1 MTVFYHVLIGRGKL
15 ELHQL
20 QVFHCGG
27 GKEIRVISQ
36 IAGGWEKV
44 AFALR
49 FDGAALTA
57 IDRDSFHCC
66 FLLYMCRNVDTRAQ
80 YIRLCP
86 YTNQIFGNF
95 RLFPYTPPIAR
106 ERNNTKRGG
115 RVCIKVPRAH
125 HSSDVG

>member
-1 MTVFYHVLIGRGKL
+1 MTCVLCIVSCFIGRGEL

-44 AFALR
+44 ALALR

-57 IDRDSFHCC
+57 IDRDSFHRPEMACLNMFQRWMRGEGRGPVC
-66 FLLYMCRNVDTRAQ
+66 WEVLMKALKDAE
-80 YIRLCP
+80 
-86 YTNQIFGNF
+86 YTVLAEDLAVALQQ
-95 RLFPYTPPIAR
+95 L
-106 ERNNTKRGG
+106 E
-115 RVCIKVPRAH
+115 H
-125 HSSDVG
+125 